1 MTIDKTSIYYLNK
14 MDRDL
19 FWGNALKSLSQENF
33 IKELRN
39 NRRKGRND
47 YPVDLL
53 WKYVLKTIAYKL
65 PSFASLYRSTC
76 DQLPPPWAFSRF
88 IGSILP
94 LSHTL
99 DTMLLAV
106 SEVGPII
113 GLGFFLEQG
122 ERIHFLFDANTGL
135 PFLWDSGPS
144 EESCLDQAERILKKN
159 PHIHCQY
166 FLASMEYASL
176 SEVIWNQFHLKP
188 IIPSALSINEKRSY
202 QGINYDTKGQ
212 LYCPNTHM
220 IYVGFEESRN
230 TLKFRCAANHYGYR
244 CAIYDTCPLR
254 KGLRVPLKADN
265 QVFTPLPRFSYRWE
279 KLYSLYSKLPEIK
292 KILISS
298 IPAVCKKSLF
308 LQLASLLFSAAY
320 RTQKR
325 SNRAP
330 SLLKKTGSKIG

>member
-1 MTIDKTSIYYLNK
+1 MPIDKTPICHLNE
-14 MDRDL
+14 MDRNL
-19 FWGNALKSLSQENF
+19 FWDHALKSLAQKNF
-33 IKELRN
+33 IQELRN
-39 NRRKGRND
+39 KRRKGRND

-65 PSFASLYRSTC
+65 PSFASLYRSTS
-76 DQLPPPWAFSRF
+76 DPLPPPWVFSRF
-88 IGSILP
+88 IGSVLP
-94 LSHTL
+94 LSHML

-113 GLGFFLEQG
+113 GLGFFLEQE
-122 ERIHFLFDANTGL
+122 ERIHFLFDAITGL

-144 EESCLDQAERILKKN
+144 KEPCLNQVERILKKN
-159 PHIHCQY
+159 PHTHCQY
-166 FLASMEYASL
+166 FLASIEYAFL
-176 SEVIWNQFHLKP
+176 SGVIWDQFHLKP
-188 IIPSALSINEKRSY
+188 IIPSPLSIDEKRSY
-202 QGINYDTKGQ
+202 QGIDYDAKGR
-212 LYCPNTHM
+212 LSCPNTHM

-230 TLKFRCAANHYGYR
+230 ALKFRCAANHYGYR
-244 CAIYDTCPLR
+244 CDIYDACPLR

-265 QVFTPLPRFSYRWE
+265 EVFTPLPRFSYRWE
-279 KLYSLYSKLPEIK
+279 KLYSFYLKLPEIK
-292 KILISS
+292 QILTSS

-330 SLLKKTGSKIG
+330 SLPKKV